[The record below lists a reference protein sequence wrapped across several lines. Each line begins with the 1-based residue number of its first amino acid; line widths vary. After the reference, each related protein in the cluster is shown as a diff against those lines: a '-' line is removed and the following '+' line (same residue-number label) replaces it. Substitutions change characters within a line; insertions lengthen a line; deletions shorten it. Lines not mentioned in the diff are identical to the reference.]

1 MDGLF
6 LGLLTLGLLLGL
18 LGAGLWIFVAL
29 MVVGCAVLFFGLGFP
44 LDRTGNILKS
54 IMWRSASSWEI
65 AAIPMFLLMG
75 ELIYRAEI
83 SARIFRGLA
92 PFVERLP
99 GRLLHANVAGSTLF
113 AAVSGS
119 SAATTATIG
128 RITINALQQ
137 RGYDRSL
144 AIGSLAG
151 AGSLGLLIPPSIVM
165 ILYGVLAEVSI
176 ARLFAAGLIPGLMVA
191 ALYSAWIAGVALVRP
206 EVAPPLAERRQGRDY
221 LCATVDLL
229 PILFLIVLVLGSIY
243 SGRVTP
249 SEAAAMGVV
258 ATLVIVALLGR
269 FSFQLLL
276 DCLVGTVVLSA
287 MICSILVAA
296 AFLSTA
302 IAYAGLPQTLA
313 RSIAALELS
322 PYTLILILALFYLI
336 LGLFLDGISITV
348 MSLPVT
354 LPLAMQAGWD
364 PIWFGVFLVI
374 MVEMAQITPPVGF
387 NLFVLQGLTGW
398 SLGRIAMAALP
409 FFLLLCLAL
418 LLVVMFPGIV
428 LWLPQ
433 TIW

>member
-1 MDGLF
+1 MDGLA
-6 LGLLTLGLLLGL
+6 LSLLTLGLLLGL
-18 LGAGLWIFVAL
+18 LGAGLWIFAAL
-29 MVVGCAVLFFGLGFP
+29 LAVGVAVLLFGLGYP
-44 LDRTGNILKS
+44 PDRIGNILKG
-54 IMWRSASSWEI
+54 IMWRSSSSWEI

-99 GRLLHANVAGSTLF
+99 GRLLHTNVAGSTLF

-128 RITINALQQ
+128 RITIGALEQ

-191 ALYSAWIAGVALVRP
+191 ALYSAWIAAVALVRP
-206 EVAPPLAERRQGRDY
+206 GVAPALPERRGRRDY
-221 LCATVDLL
+221 LRAASDLV
-229 PILFLIVLVLGSIY
+229 PILALIVLVLGGIY

-249 SEAAAMGVV
+249 SEAAALGVI
-258 ATLVIVALLGR
+258 ATLAIVALMGR
-269 FSFQLLL
+269 LSLRLLF
-276 DCLVGTVVLSA
+276 DCLIGTVVLSA

-313 RSIAALELS
+313 QGIGRLELS
-322 PYTLILILALFYLI
+322 PYTLILMLAVFYLV

-354 LPLAMQAGWD
+354 LPLAIQEGWD
-364 PIWFGVFLVI
+364 PIWFGIFLVI

-387 NLFVLQGLTGW
+387 NLFVLQALTGW
-398 SLGRIAMAALP
+398 SLNRIARAALP
-409 FFLLLCLAL
+409 FFLLLCLAAL
-418 LLVVMFPGIV
+418 LIVLFPGIV
-428 LWLPQ
+428 LWLPGA
-433 TIW
+433 IW

>member
-1 MDGLF
+1 MDGIL
-6 LGLLTLGLLLGL
+6 LGLLSLGLLLVL

-29 MVVGCAVLFFGLGFP
+29 LAVGCALLFFGLGFP
-44 LDRTGNILKS
+44 LDRIGNILKS
-54 IMWRSASSWEI
+54 IMWRSSSSWETT
-65 AAIPMFLLMG
+65 AIPMFLLMG
-75 ELIYRAEI
+75 ELIHRADI

-128 RITINALQQ
+128 RITISALEQ

-176 ARLFAAGLIPGLMVA
+176 ARLFAAGVIPGLMVA

-206 EVAPPLAERRQGRDY
+206 DVAPPLVDRRQGRDY
-221 LCATVDLL
+221 LHAAIDLL
-229 PILFLIVLVLGSIY
+229 PIIILIVLVLGSIY
-243 SGRVTP
+243 SGHVTP
-249 SEAAAMGVV
+249 SESAALGVV
-258 ATLVIVALLGR
+258 ASLIMVAVLGR
-269 FSFQLLL
+269 FTFRLLL
-276 DCLVGTVVLSA
+276 DCLISTVVLSA

-302 IAYAGLPQTLA
+302 IGYAGLPLALA
-313 RSIAALELS
+313 RWIATLELS

-364 PIWFGVFLVI
+364 PIWFGIFLVI

-398 SLGRIAMAALP
+398 SLNRIAIAALP

-418 LLVVMFPGIV
+418 QLIVLFPSIV
-428 LWLPQ
+428 LWLPE